1 MKRMIIGQ
9 SGAGKS
15 TLARKMQTITHS
27 PLLPLNLLWH
37 TTDYS
42 DEAAEWFKAEQKK
55 FMAENESWIIEGNY
69 TGTATERIEE
79 ADQIILLK
87 VPTLLAIYRVIL
99 RSIKRKRNK
108 ATRPDMPHTFSEK
121 LDSEYIEFLSFV
133 LHYKK
138 KNEPRLLNRIDQLG
152 ASKKLIILHNKREQT
167 VFLKKLSK

>member
-27 PLLPLNLLWH
+27 PLLPLDLLWH

-42 DEAAEWFKAEQKK
+42 DEAAEWFKAEQK

-99 RSIKRKRNK
+99 RSIKRKKKQSNK
-108 ATRPDMPHTFSEK
+108 TR
-121 LDSEYIEFLSFV
+121 Y
-133 LHYKK
+133 
-138 KNEPRLLNRIDQLG
+138 
-152 ASKKLIILHNKREQT
+152 ASHL
-167 VFLKKLSK
+167 